1 MQHSFG
7 GLTPNRYIKK
17 EGLKVL
23 VIFEGRDAAGKGGVI
38 SRIASAM
45 SPRVTRICALAAPTE
60 KERSQWYFQVRG
72 RRGGT
77 GPPAGQA

>member
-1 MQHSFG
+1 M
-7 GLTPNRYIKK
+7 
-17 EGLKVL
+17 L

-72 RRGGT
+72 
-77 GPPAGQA
+77 